1 MWDTSTPTLLTL
13 PDGGAYV
20 PQTLAVSENGGTIVV
35 GLSAGS
41 SGPPS
46 QSGAALVFARPD
58 EGWVSTS
65 EAVWLTMPSG
75 EPEDMFGHVVSISG
89 DTIVVGAS
97 GDNNDIGTNNTGSAY
112 VFTRPAGGWVSTTEA
127 AKFTAPVGEE
137 RDRFGS
143 AVSVMDDTIV
153 IGAPGDRDLNG
164 YPAGSAYVFTKPSG
178 GWVSTSESAKL
189 VAPDGWSEDW
199 SRNEF
204 GSSISLM
211 DDTIVVGAPGHD
223 GGSGVAYVFSRP
235 GGGWANPYI
244 VTKLTAPEF
253 DWQIGSARRY
263 R

>member
-1 MWDTSTPTLLTL
+1 MLTL

-97 GDNNDIGTNNTGSAY
+97 GDNNDIGTRNTGSAY
-112 VFTRPAGGWVSTTEA
+112 VFTKPAGGWVSTSEA
-127 AKFTAPVGEE
+127 AKLTAPVGEK
-137 RDRFGS
+137 RDRFGEC
-143 AVSVMDDTIV
+143 
-153 IGAPGDRDLNG
+153 GLRHG
-164 YPAGSAYVFTKPSG
+164 
-178 GWVSTSESAKL
+178 
-189 VAPDGWSEDW
+189 
-199 SRNEF
+199 
-204 GSSISLM
+204 
-211 DDTIVVGAPGHD
+211 
-223 GGSGVAYVFSRP
+223 
-235 GGGWANPYI
+235 
-244 VTKLTAPEF
+244 
-253 DWQIGSARRY
+253 
-263 R
+263 